1 MAAGRQRGILAGMRR
16 TRRGLILALLAALAN
31 LLIPSLH
38 DAAAAS
44 AGDRQIICSA
54 RGLVTVIV
62 ADQARQQQ
70 RRNGPHPFDP
80 FCPDCPS
87 CPLCPAF
94 HAPPPVLPK
103 AVADVLSPSSVPM
116 AWPAADDI
124 STPDCADWT
133 HAYPRAPPA
142 YA

>member
-1 MAAGRQRGILAGMRR
+1 MRR
-16 TRRGLILALLAALAN
+16 TRRGLTLALLAAVAN

-38 DAAAAS
+38 DAAMAS
-44 AGDRQIICSA
+44 SGDRRVICSG

-62 ADQARQQQ
+62 TDQDQQDR

-103 AVADVLSPSSVPM
+103 VVTDVLSPTSVPM
-116 AWPAADDI
+116 AWPAADDTT
-124 STPDCADWT
+124 TPDLADWT
-133 HAYPRAPPA
+133 HAYPRAPPTTA
-142 YA
+142 